1 MNSKFAQTPNIER
14 FMQKF
19 KCSMDQATLCLD
31 LSKNNFETAVQIFIK
46 SNPKVLEQTK
56 QIKTQYISA
65 QQLSKP
71 KSKTTKDKFDE
82 IMQSLSGINNRFTVL
97 ENRFTV
103 LENRFTVLENR
114 FTVLEESSHFS
125 YWDQAKTK
133 YIKEQLSSITSTK
146 GTQQYKSDIENVIN
160 DMITRFGYSKTVCE
174 HKVNLINKELNIIV

>member
-1 MNSKFAQTPNIER
+1 MSIVINIINYFQCNSQI
-14 FMQKF
+14 QHIY
-19 KCSMDQATLCLD
+19 Q
-31 LSKNNFETAVQIFIK
+31 TAVQIFIK

-65 QQLSKP
+65 QYLSKP

-97 ENRFTV
+97 EERFTS
-103 LENRFTVLENR
+103 
-114 FTVLEESSHFS
+114 LEESSHFS
-125 YWDQAKTK
+125 YWDKANTK
-133 YIKEQLSSITSTK
+133 QIKEQLSSITSTK